1 MENEQVGLLMLFAPP
16 TPKYL
21 LNGPPAIGCHGAAC
35 CALTQ
40 FALAGWRCGW
50 LWLVLAGGALPAVA
64 DLRAAVYAITNEHE
78 QLTQGSSPRGG
89 WSRYLVLAGAA
100 TTLGC
105 SLPVGYNIGV
115 INTPA
120 KVLKHF
126 VNGSVIAHY
135 DIALDDTWLSVLWSS
150 VVSIFIVGGCTGSIL
165 GALLADNLGR
175 RKATVLTSV
184 ISVIGAVI
192 FLVCQ
197 VANSVELL
205 ILGRLIV
212 GLSAG
217 LTTSIVPMYLSELA
231 PPALTGAMGVACPM
245 GVNVGVLVGQV
256 MGLDFLLGGVDLWPY
271 LLAAYAVL
279 VIICIPFL
287 FILPE
292 SPKYLYVVKREEEF
306 ALQELSR
313 LRGMSPSILTEDLEL
328 LREEVLAVETA
339 ALSGAQRWS
348 MLRVLRDPRLRLL
361 LLLTC
366 TMQAGQQTSGINAVF
381 YYSDIIF
388 TNAGLSRLGAQYAT
402 IGCGAINVCTAI
414 LMVKL
419 LPLWGR
425 RPLLLSSIAAA
436 TVLLFALAVSVRF
449 LFQRDNI
456 ASQISVVINLLP
468 LWGRRPLLLS
478 SIAAATVLLFALAV
492 SVRFLVTEQGR
503 KKNCPYK
510 VIEEPSRSKADRR
523 DGAETR
529 RGRDAS
535 TSAPLRPVPRL
546 LRIMFGLLQDAVA
559 GMPYVCMVTV
569 FGYVLVYGF
578 GLGPIPYF
586 IASEMFEVPPRPAGM
601 AWGSLANWGGN
612 FMVGMSFPVLRDAI
626 GAYSFLV
633 FAAVTAALFVFQRFY
648 FPETRGKT
656 PQQITQLCS
665 RGFRSKPLASQFSE
679 V

>member
-1 MENEQVGLLMLFAPP
+1 MVREHNE
-16 TPKYL
+16 KK
-21 LNGPPAIGCHGAAC
+21 
-35 CALTQ
+35 
-40 FALAGWRCGW
+40 
-50 LWLVLAGGALPAVA
+50 
-64 DLRAAVYAITNEHE
+64 ITNEHE

-449 LFQRDNI
+449 L
-456 ASQISVVINLLP
+456 
-468 LWGRRPLLLS
+468 
-478 SIAAATVLLFALAV
+478 
-492 SVRFLVTEQGR
+492 
-503 KKNCPYK
+503 
-510 VIEEPSRSKADRR
+510 
-523 DGAETR
+523 
-529 RGRDAS
+529 
-535 TSAPLRPVPRL
+535 
-546 LRIMFGLLQDAVA
+546 DAVA